1 MTRYVALLRG
11 INVGGHRK
19 VPMADL
25 RRMLEGLGYDAVATL
40 LQSGNAVF
48 EAPEQP
54 TEELIAV
61 LEAAIAEEF
70 GFDVPVMVRTGA
82 EMRAVVA
89 ANPLEVRD
97 PARLAV
103 AFLGG
108 VLDPKVWAAIEP
120 DGYAPEELRSGEREL
135 YMYFPDGLGKAR
147 FDPALLARRDGPR
160 ATVRNWNTVTKL
172 AAMTQEVGDEPAAA
186 PGGRA

>member
-1 MTRYVALLRG
+1 VTKYVALLRG

-25 RRMLEGLGYDAVATL
+25 RGLLERLGYDDVATL
-40 LQSGNAVF
+40 LQSGNVVF
-48 EAPEQP
+48 EAPERP
-54 TEELIAV
+54 TGELIPI
-61 LEAAIAEEF
+61 LETAIAEEF
-70 GFDVPVMVRTGA
+70 GFEVPVMVRTGA
-82 EMRAVVA
+82 ELRAVVA

-108 VLDPKVWAAIEP
+108 TLDPRVWAAIEP
-120 DGYAPEELRSGEREL
+120 ERYAPEELWAGEREL

-147 FDPALLARRDGPR
+147 FDPSLLARRDGPR
-160 ATVRNWNTVTKL
+160 ATVRNWNTVTRL
-172 AAMTQEVGDEPAAA
+172 AAMTGGDGDEPAPA
-186 PGGRA
+186 PRRV

>member
-1 MTRYVALLRG
+1 MTTKYVALLRG

-25 RRMLEGLGYDAVATL
+25 RRLLEGLGYGGVATL

-54 TEELIAV
+54 TAELASI
-61 LEAAIAEEF
+61 LEGAITEAF
-70 GFDVPVMVRTGA
+70 GFDVAVIVRTGA
-82 EMRAVVA
+82 ELQAVVA

-97 PARLAV
+97 PAKLAV

-108 VLDPKVWAAIEP
+108 VLDPKVWAAI
-120 DGYAPEELRSGEREL
+120 DAQRYAPEELRAGEREL
-135 YMYFPDGLGKAR
+135 YMYYPDGLGKAR
-147 FDPALLARRDGPR
+147 FDPGLLARRDGPR

-172 AAMTQEVGDEPAAA
+172 AAMTSGQE
-186 PGGRA
+186 